1 MSVLNHEAG
10 SVLQYIVYQ
19 MCFSWFK
26 NILNVTKKGYLLLG
40 IF

>member
-10 SVLQYIVYQ
+10 SLLQYIVYQ

-26 NILNVTKKGYLLLG
+26 SILNVTKKGYLLLG